1 MEKIY
6 NSLIYILYQQE
17 ETIKVNVIIVDTAE
31 EILRCIS
38 AMLTGGNKMNQN
50 YIIDNKFP

>member
-1 MEKIY
+1 M
-6 NSLIYILYQQE
+6 YQQE
-17 ETIKVNVIIVDTAE
+17 DKVKINVLVVDTAE